1 MSILIMSSII
11 GAFFFGAVAAEFLD
25 ISAWLAP
32 RIVRRAARNFSS
44 PELSARYEEEWL
56 SELAHYDGLKMIKL
70 VKSIAL
76 LAGSYRTAAIYR
88 GEYFIGIGI
97 YTSRLRAL
105 VPMLI
110 RYVWRGEGPLSA
122 TIILEFAFTRLI
134 DENPE
139 LTVSRLMDGSG
150 VGHIHVST
158 DYSWAVAALHRVIK
172 KMPET
177 AAQCCA
183 QPAFERKKIRW
194 RRPECR
200 DQKFRS
206 SGLSITAKQ
215 STFLPILWKKLKG
228 GARRCSPC
236 HPRAPE
242 RPAGGIMSPR
252 SWKPPRLPA
261 TSAGPGGLLCMSRL
275 PPGWNRSAPGR
286 RFRRRGR
293 ASGPAPLGGATARE
307 AGRLNP

>member
-11 GAFFFGAVAAEFLD
+11 GAFFGAVAAEFLD

-172 KMPET
+172 RCLKPPLNAVHNLRSRGKDPLASSGVPRSEISIEWLIDNCK
-177 AAQCCA
+177 AINL
-183 QPAFERKKIRW
+183 PPDLVEEVKRRRKK
-194 RRPECR
+194 
-200 DQKFRS
+200 
-206 SGLSITAKQ
+206 
-215 STFLPILWKKLKG
+215 
-228 GARRCSPC
+228 
-236 HPRAPE
+236 
-242 RPAGGIMSPR
+242 M
-252 SWKPPRLPA
+252 
-261 TSAGPGGLLCMSRL
+261 
-275 PPGWNRSAPGR
+275 
-286 RFRRRGR
+286 
-293 ASGPAPLGGATARE
+293 
-307 AGRLNP
+307 